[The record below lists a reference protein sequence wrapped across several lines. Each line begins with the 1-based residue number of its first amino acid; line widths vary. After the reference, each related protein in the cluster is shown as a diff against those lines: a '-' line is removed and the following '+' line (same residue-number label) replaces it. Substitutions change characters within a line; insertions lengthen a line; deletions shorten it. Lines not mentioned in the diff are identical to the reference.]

1 MIYRLLLAL
10 DILVAAA
17 VVGFFLWG
25 LSDGSIGPDNI
36 LLWLVLLA
44 MTGGLFFGAVRLR
57 AKGQNAAA
65 IAMLVILA
73 LPAFLFAMLMAV
85 VLIAQPRW
93 N

>member
-10 DILVAAA
+10 DVLVAA
-17 VVGFFLWG
+17 VLGGFFFWG

-44 MTGGLFFGAVRLR
+44 MTAGLFFGALRLR
-57 AKGQNAAA
+57 AKGQYAAA
-65 IAMLVILA
+65 IALLVILA
-73 LPAFLFAMLMAV
+73 LPAFLFALFAIV
-85 VLIAQPRW
+85 VLVAQPRW